1 MIGYLGTEV
10 FMTKN
15 IRWIQRFN
23 NFEKAL
29 NRLQSAVDMYQTR
42 GLTDLEKQG
51 MIQAFE
57 FTHELSWKT
66 MKDFLENRG
75 NQDIFGS
82 KDATRL
88 SFTLGLIKD
97 GEVWMDMIKSRN
109 LSSHTYDENIAEK
122 LVVRIVN
129 EYVSEFE
136 ELKRNLKQ
144 YIDEGC

>member
-1 MIGYLGTEV
+1 
-10 FMTKN
+10 MTKN
-15 IRWIQRFN
+15 IRWIQRLN

>member
-1 MIGYLGTEV
+1 
-10 FMTKN
+10 MTKK

>member
-10 FMTKN
+10 FMTKK

>member
-1 MIGYLGTEV
+1 
-10 FMTKN
+10 MTKN